1 MKGLKA
7 VKVVINDKM
16 EKVAQELAQ
25 KGLWEA
31 ATEVAAAAL
40 LGISVE
46 EVYAVPGQPNP
57 LGEKYLRQHGFGF
70 KGVQGKAR

>member
-1 MKGLKA
+1 MKGPKA
-7 VKVVINDKM
+7 VKVVIGGDM
-16 EKVAQELAQ
+16 EKAAQELAR

-40 LGISVE
+40 LGISAE
-46 EVYAVPGQPNP
+46 EVYAVPGRPNP

-70 KGVQGKAR
+70 KAR

>member
-7 VKVVINDKM
+7 VRVVINDKDDM
-16 EKVAQELAQ
+16 EKAAQELAR

-40 LGISVE
+40 LGISAE
-46 EVYAVPGQPNP
+46 EVYAVPGSINP
-57 LGEKYLRQHGFGF
+57 LGEKYLRQQRFGGF
-70 KGVQGKAR
+70 KAR